1 MKKILVNVDLLKYC
15 DVFNVPYNSYN
26 RRNDYSHD
34 YEPMSLTPQEI
45 KDFLDKGISIKV
57 S

>member
-15 DVFNVPYNSYN
+15 DVFNVPYNNYN

>member
-1 MKKILVNVDLLKYC
+1 MKKILVSVDLLKYC
-15 DVFNVPYNSYN
+15 EVFDIPYNNYN
-26 RRNDYSHD
+26 RRHDYSHD

>member
-1 MKKILVNVDLLKYC
+1 MKKILVSVDLLKYC
-15 DVFNVPYNSYN
+15 EVFDIPYNNYN
-26 RRNDYSHD
+26 RRHDYSHD
-34 YEPMSLTPQEI
+34 YEPMALTPQEI